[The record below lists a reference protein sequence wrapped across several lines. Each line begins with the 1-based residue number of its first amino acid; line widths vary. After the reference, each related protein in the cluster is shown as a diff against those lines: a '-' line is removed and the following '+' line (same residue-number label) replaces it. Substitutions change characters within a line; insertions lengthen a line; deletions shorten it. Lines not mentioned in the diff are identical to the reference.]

1 MKDYWTYPQG
11 VESTVEEDLDDRMEE
26 SGTHLLL
33 SMHPALTQQFKDGYK
48 TDPYFKD
55 RYAESVE
62 SPAKILTPSHF
73 RRGPT
78 GLLYFFN
85 ADWEAR
91 LCIPRSMVQF
101 VLEWIHESR
110 EEAAHGG

>member
-1 MKDYWTYPQG
+1 MKDYWTFPPG
-11 VESTVEEDLDDRMEE
+11 LNAVGEEELDDQVAETRAQ
-26 SGTHLLL
+26 LLL
-33 SMHPALTQQFKDGYK
+33 SMHPVLEQQFKDGYES
-48 TDPYFKD
+48 DPYFRE
-55 RYAESVE
+55 RYAESAG
-62 SPAKILTPSHF
+62 SPSQMLTPSHF

-91 LCIPRSMVQF
+91 LCVPRSLVQF